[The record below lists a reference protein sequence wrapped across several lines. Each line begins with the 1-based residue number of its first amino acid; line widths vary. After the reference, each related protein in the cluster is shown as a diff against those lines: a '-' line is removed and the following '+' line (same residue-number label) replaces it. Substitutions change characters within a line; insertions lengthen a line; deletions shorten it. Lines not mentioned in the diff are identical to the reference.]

1 MAQDAAP
8 AIRERRILLWP
19 RGLMGRVLFVL
30 LASIGVVFVASWTL
44 YERAEAVIE
53 DSDRFDLIGERLATD
68 VRVIDGAPAN
78 TRAVLSTMLST
89 DDLRITW
96 RPAVAVKELVIEPKG
111 MVPLHERLVKANPI
125 LGHVDLRLSPG
136 GPGRWT
142 DISGALTLQD
152 SSQLTFTAPDIL
164 RSHVVT
170 QGLATAAIVT
180 LAVLLAAAMLVH
192 SLSLPLR
199 ALATVADTI
208 GAGEWE
214 PLAEKGPRE
223 VRRLAHAINAMQ
235 ERISHLIEDRTEAL
249 AAVSHDLR
257 TPLARLRLRAGF
269 LGDGEAQEAIEAD
282 IDEMEAMV
290 DGVLAYLSGEKEREA
305 PRSTDLAAI
314 LTTIMDDATDR
325 GADVVYNGPDRLP
338 LVLPPLAMKRVF
350 TNLVENA
357 LHYAGSASISVQETP
372 YSVIVDVDDTG
383 PGIPDI
389 EIERV
394 TTPFYRVESSRS
406 RRTGGLGLGLAIVKR
421 EVERAGGVFVLANR
435 PTGGLRAETILP
447 LHSREAGPVLNS

>member
-1 MAQDAAP
+1 MRPDNAAP
-8 AIRERRILLWP
+8 RERLIRLWP

-30 LASIGVVFVASWTL
+30 LASIGIVFVASWTL
-44 YERAEAVIE
+44 YEHAEAYIE

-78 TRAVLSTMLST
+78 TRAMLSTMLST
-89 DDLRITW
+89 DDLRISW
-96 RPAVAVKELVIEPKG
+96 RPANAVHEVHQEPKG
-111 MVPLHERLVKANPI
+111 MNQLHARLVKANST
-125 LGHVDLRLSPG
+125 LGHSVLQLYTG
-136 GPGRWT
+136 GAGRWT
-142 DISGALTLQD
+142 DIGGTVVLND
-152 SSQLTFTAPDIL
+152 RSQISFTAPDIL

-180 LAVLLAAAMLVH
+180 LAVLLVAAMLVH
-192 SLSLPLR
+192 ALSLPLR

-208 GAGEWE
+208 GAGDWE
-214 PLAEKGPRE
+214 PIAEKGPKE

-235 ERISHLIEDRTEAL
+235 TRIAHLIEDRTEAL

-269 LGDGEAQEAIEAD
+269 IGDTEAQDAIEAD

-305 PRSTDLAAI
+305 TRSTDLAAI
-314 LTTIMDDATDR
+314 LMTIMDDATDR
-325 GADVVYNGPDRLP
+325 GDTVTYEGPDRLP
-338 LVLPPLAMKRVF
+338 LVLPSLAIKRVF

-357 LHYAGSASISVQETP
+357 LHYAGSAAISVNLTAGH
-372 YSVIVDVDDTG
+372 VIVNIDDNG
-383 PGIPDI
+383 PGIPES
-389 EIERV
+389 EISRV

-406 RRTGGLGLGLAIVKR
+406 RRTGGLGLGLAIVTR
-421 EVERAGGVFVLANR
+421 EVERAGGTFSLCNR
-435 PTGGLRAETILP
+435 PDGGLRAQVTLSV
-447 LHSREAGPVLNS
+447 HRAASS